1 MKLLSSSKHATY
13 CIIKVVLVSSR
24 PARLT
29 AAAQAA
35 STLLHPLRW
44 SQVYTPSLLWPSL
57 LWPSLLWPSL
67 LWPSL
72 LYGHPYSGYTH
83 SGSLH
88 HGHHCFSQVY
98 VPLVPRTHLS
108 VAGAPF
114 PYILGVPAHL
124 LPALGRAAP
133 SVGAGGEVWVWLDD
147 GLVQGAPLQ
156 PLPSAYAYAYASASA

>member
-1 MKLLSSSKHATY
+1 MKLLSSRHATHLLHRQY
-13 CIIKVVLVSSR
+13 YIVKVVLVSSR

-35 STLLHPLRW
+35 SALLHPLRW
-44 SQVYTPSLLWPSL
+44 SQVYT
-57 LWPSLLWPSL
+57 PSL

-147 GLVQGAPLQ
+147 GVVQGAPLQ

>member
-13 CIIKVVLVSSR
+13 LLHRQYYIIKVVLVSSR

-57 LWPSLLWPSL
+57 LWPSLL
-67 LWPSL
+67 
-72 LYGHPYSGYTH
+72 YGHPYCGYTH

-147 GLVQGAPLQ
+147 GVVQGAPLQ

>member
-1 MKLLSSSKHATY
+1 MKLLSSSKHATHLLHRQY
-13 CIIKVVLVSSR
+13 YIIKVVLVSSR

-57 LWPSLLWPSL
+57 L
-67 LWPSL
+67 
-72 LYGHPYSGYTH
+72 YGHPYSGCTR

-147 GLVQGAPLQ
+147 GVVQGAPLQ

>member
-1 MKLLSSSKHATY
+1 MPPTA
-13 CIIKVVLVSSR
+13 SSR
-24 PARLT
+24 WSWCLRAPRGSLPRRKQPPHCCT
-29 AAAQAA
+29 HYGGRR
-35 STLLHPLRW
+35 STRHA
-44 SQVYTPSLLWPSL
+44 Y
-57 LWPSLLWPSL
+57 
-67 LWPSL
+67 
-72 LYGHPYSGYTH
+72 YGHPYYGHPYYGHPYYGHPYYGHAYSGYTH
-83 SGSLH
+83 SGLLH
-88 HGHHCFSQVY
+88 HGRHFFSQVY